1 MNDSPSRGRVKPQ
14 DATKSQDPTWR
25 VFYTHARAEKK
36 SYERLEQAGIQ
47 SFLPTYAS
55 FNTWS
60 DRKKRIVQPLFSNYI
75 FAHVNERDRLRV
87 LQTQGIAYCVK
98 LGARFAELS
107 EKEIQ
112 QIKITQQDQENIVQW
127 SYSMPQPGE
136 TVSVTQGPMKGLK
149 GEVLRHNGASY
160 VVIRLESIR
169 QAVRVL
175 VPTDWIVRVSE
186 RMENA

>member
-1 MNDSPSRGRVKPQ
+1 MNNSSSRGRAKPQ
-14 DATKSQDPTWR
+14 DVRWR
-25 VFYTHARAEKK
+25 VFYTQARAEKK
-36 SYERLEQAGIQ
+36 SYERLERAGIE

-55 FNTWS
+55 FSTWS
-60 DRKKRIVQPLFSNYI
+60 DRKKRIIQPLFSNYI
-75 FAHVNERDRLRV
+75 FAYVNERDRLRV

-127 SYSMPQPGE
+127 AYSIPRPGE

-149 GEVLRHNGASY
+149 GEVLRHKGASY

-175 VPTDWIVRVSE
+175 VPSEWIARVSDRIE
-186 RMENA
+186 AS